1 MNKSLVFNIET
12 QTEDSEVISL
22 CFVNE
27 NTIALET
34 SQVAKT
40 MFRLNRPLFDRI
52 NSSTKM
58 LGGVLYRQEI
68 IKAKDNNTRLYTRLD
83 NKFESNEKEISQL
96 FFEDNV
102 LKRQVRAITSQGR
115 RVDYDPTKLKDGTT
129 SGFLDANNLTVDDVD
144 SMIKVCELEEISLF
158 ENIGVK
164 TIMITDNLKKERS
177 LLKVGYRLELN
188 VGTDFKEY
196 VDLVM
201 DRLDKSIKFI
211 TGYLTQVQTTS
222 FYNTETFTFKK
233 TFADSIMNS
242 LGISSELMVA
252 DLSSDQVKNSEF
264 GQAALNY
271 YNCLLL
277 LSADTDPLMYGSF
290 LKSVL
295 PTSKTS
301 PTLISE
307 TLTAMSTVFQRVRQ
321 DYVYGNKS
329 SNRDR
334 QFSKVGAVIHD
345 QNKLEVFSTENMTL
359 EKEILGYSI
368 FSETQKGLNKFSSAD
383 YKTRFALEQ
392 AKYYPTIDLGNKAG
406 FMTASEKSQFSK
418 LDNAPAFVT
427 PVSLILGDKKVS
439 TNRGMNN
446 MDVGFVRQFRLAK
459 SSRAQKAASESYPT
473 GLSKARISNDVMS
486 DFNIQI
492 GSPKK
497 ALLGRSTEQ
506 ELDPH
511 VDVKQYIGDTSIF
524 ATNNPAALI
533 ASFKR
538 ILSREDK
545 RVLSIVSDIV
555 PRRFLRQNDAI
566 RSIKQLQISN
576 PNSLIRKTVTSQII
590 DLSSIPPQVKFMC
603 TQAFAPNP
611 ESDPIQNSESS
622 QIIEET
628 QKNLFLVRALVG
640 FGRDNAGFI
649 DIRQPIHKHMDQSIL
664 SSGGPILAKAY
675 DYEVP
680 ELGIVKDKFAATIYS
695 NLIYIR
701 G

>member
-1 MNKSLVFNIET
+1 MNRSLVFNIET

-27 NTIALET
+27 NTIALDT

-68 IKAKDNNTRLYTRLD
+68 TKAKANNNRLYTHLD
-83 NKFESNEKEISQL
+83 NKFDSNEREISQL
-96 FFEDNV
+96 FFEDNI
-102 LKRQVRAITSQGR
+102 LKRQVRAITPQGR
-115 RVDYDPTKLKDGTT
+115 KVDYDPTKLQDGTT
-129 SGFLDANNLTVDDVD
+129 SGFLDADNLTVDDVD
-144 SMIKVCELEEISLF
+144 SMTKVCELEEISLF
-158 ENIGVK
+158 ENMGVK
-164 TIMITDNLKKERS
+164 TIMITDNLKEQRS

-188 VGTDFKEY
+188 VDTDFKEY

-201 DRLDKSIKFI
+201 KRLDKSISFI
-211 TGYLTQVQTTS
+211 TGYLNQVQATS
-222 FYNTETFTFKK
+222 FYDHEAFTFKK
-233 TFADSIMNS
+233 TFADSIMNN
-242 LGISSELMVA
+242 LGIQP
-252 DLSSDQVKNSEF
+252 DLKSTDLARDQVKNSEF

-271 YNCLLL
+271 YNSLLL
-277 LSADTDPLMYGSF
+277 LSPDIDPLVYGSF

-295 PTSKTS
+295 PTPRTT
-301 PTLISE
+301 PDIISE
-307 TLTAMSTVFQRVRQ
+307 TLRTMSTAYERVSQ
-321 DYVYGNKS
+321 AYVYGNRS

-334 QFSKVGAVIHD
+334 KFSKVGGVIHD
-345 QNKLEVFSTENMTL
+345 QNKLEVFSTENLTL

-392 AKYYPTIDLGNKAG
+392 AKYYPSIQPDDNTG
-406 FMTASEKSQFSK
+406 FMTPSERSQFSRV
-418 LDNAPAFVT
+418 DNAPAFVT
-427 PVSLILGDKKVS
+427 PVALMMGGKKVT
-439 TNRGMNN
+439 TNRGMKN

-459 SSRAQKAASESYPT
+459 SSRAQKAASESYPM
-473 GLSKARISNDVMS
+473 GLNKARVSNDVMS

-497 ALLGRSTEQ
+497 ALLNRATEQ
-506 ELDPH
+506 EIDPL
-511 VDVKQYIGDTSIF
+511 VDAEQYIGDASIF
-524 ATNNPAALI
+524 ATNNPVSLI
-533 ASFKR
+533 SSFQR
-538 ILSREDK
+538 ILSREDS
-545 RVLSIVSDIV
+545 RVLAIVSDIV
-555 PRRFLRQNDAI
+555 PRRFLRQNSAI
-566 RSIKQLQISN
+566 RSIKQLSMSN
-576 PNSLIRKTVTSQII
+576 PNSLIRKTVTAQAI
-590 DLSSIPPQVKFMC
+590 DLASIPPQVKYMC

-611 ESDPIQNSESS
+611 ESDPIQNSESC

-628 QKNLFLVRALVG
+628 QKNLFLVKALTG
-640 FGRDNAGFI
+640 FGRDVTGFI
-649 DIRQPIHKHMDQSIL
+649 DVRQPIYVELAMDLL
-664 SSGGPILAKAY
+664 STNGPILAKAF

>member
-1 MNKSLVFNIET
+1 MNRSLVFNIET

-27 NTIALET
+27 NTIALDT
-34 SQVAKT
+34 SEVAKT

-68 IKAKDNNTRLYTRLD
+68 IKTKDNTTRLYTRLD
-83 NKFESNEKEISQL
+83 NRFDSNEKEISQL
-96 FFEDNV
+96 FFEDNI
-102 LKRQVRAITSQGR
+102 LKRQVRAITPQGR
-115 RVDYDPTKLKDGTT
+115 KVDYDPTMLQDGTT
-129 SGFLDANNLTVDDVD
+129 SGFLDADNLTVDDVD
-144 SMIKVCELEEISLF
+144 SMTKVCELEEISLF

-164 TIMITDNLKKERS
+164 TIMITDNLKEQRS

-188 VGTDFKEY
+188 VDTDFKEY

-201 DRLDKSIKFI
+201 KRLDKSISFI
-211 TGYLTQVQTTS
+211 TGYLKQVQTTS
-222 FYNTETFTFKK
+222 FYDPDTFTFKK

-242 LGISSELMVA
+242 LGIQS
-252 DLSSDQVKNSEF
+252 DLKSTDLARGQVKNSEF

-271 YNCLLL
+271 YNSLLL
-277 LSADTDPLMYGSF
+277 LSPDISPLVYGSF

-295 PTSKTS
+295 PTSRATPS
-301 PTLISE
+301 IISE
-307 TLTAMSTVFQRVRQ
+307 TLTSMSTAYERVRQ
-321 DYVYGNKS
+321 AYMYGNRS

-334 QFSKVGAVIHD
+334 KFSKVGAVIHD
-345 QNKLEVFSTENMTL
+345 QNKLEVFSTENLTL
-359 EKEILGYSI
+359 EKEILGYSL

-392 AKYYPTIDLGNKAG
+392 AKYYPSIQPDDNTG
-406 FMTASEKSQFSK
+406 FMTPSERSQFSRI
-418 LDNAPAFVT
+418 DNAPAFVT
-427 PVSLILGDKKVS
+427 PVALMMGGKKVT
-439 TNRGMNN
+439 TNRGMKN

-459 SSRAQKAASESYPT
+459 SSRAQKAASESYPM
-473 GLSKARISNDVMS
+473 GLNKARVSNDVMS

-492 GSPKK
+492 GSPKE
-497 ALLGRSTEQ
+497 ALLNRSTEQ
-506 ELDPH
+506 EIDPL
-511 VDVKQYIGDTSIF
+511 VDAEQYIGDASVF
-524 ATNNPAALI
+524 ATNNPVSLI
-533 ASFKR
+533 SSFQR
-538 ILSREDK
+538 MLSREDS
-545 RVLSIVSDIV
+545 RVLAIVSDIV
-555 PRRFLRQNDAI
+555 PRRFLRQKGAI
-566 RSIKQLQISN
+566 RSIKQLSMSN
-576 PNSLIRKTVTSQII
+576 PNSLIRKTVTAQAI
-590 DLSSIPPQVKFMC
+590 DLASIPPQVKYMC

-628 QKNLFLVRALVG
+628 QKNLFLVKALMG
-640 FGRDNAGFI
+640 FGRGAEGFI
-649 DIRQPIHKHMDQSIL
+649 DVRQPIYEDMSMDMLGTNGSV
-664 SSGGPILAKAY
+664 LAKAF

-680 ELGIVKDKFAATIYS
+680 ELGIIKDKFAATIYS